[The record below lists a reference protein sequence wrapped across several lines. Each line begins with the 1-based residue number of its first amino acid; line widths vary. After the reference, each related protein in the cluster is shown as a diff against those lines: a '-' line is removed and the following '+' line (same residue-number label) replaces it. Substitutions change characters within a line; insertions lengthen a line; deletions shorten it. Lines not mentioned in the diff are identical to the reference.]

1 MLVAGKADS
10 SISDSDEDSRS
21 SSRFLRSSSTFSAW
35 AGGFPMPFSELRFEF
50 SAFSGVGGVLAMW
63 DKILG
68 SVFWWTGLLLFATGE
83 LVGSGRPNCLVSSWT
98 LKAALLAFPPSADMI
113 LDSGTLK
120 VTEATVTANRRR
132 RKNRI
137 NYYTF
142 SRQKDKLRF
151 LRIRREIM
159 IQSFVVLVS
168 QRDRERRGN
177 THVGTS
183 FRYTAQRYFRPTKEI
198 PIIISL
204 G

>member
-120 VTEATVTANRRR
+120 VTEAAVTANRRR
-132 RKNRI
+132 RKTESTIIHFRDKRI
-137 NYYTF
+137 NCGF
-142 SRQKDKLRF
+142 SASD
-151 LRIRREIM
+151 
-159 IQSFVVLVS
+159 
-168 QRDRERRGN
+168 ER
-177 THVGTS
+177 
-183 FRYTAQRYFRPTKEI
+183 
-198 PIIISL
+198 
-204 G
+204 